1 MDWPNH
7 ENAWKEW
14 RSAMSSARMHHGW
27 IFAGRQGLG
36 KEHFASAAARELVAE
51 KGVPQP
57 DKDHPDILHLT
68 HLPKDEKEERKKEK
82 GDPYEVKRNITVGQI
97 RTMQQAL
104 TTRPTLGSRRVVL
117 IDPADDM
124 EKSASNALL
133 KSLEEPPIGTFFILL
148 THRPARLL
156 PTIRSRCRMVNFPGL
171 SDVDLKEA
179 LLRSMPQAS
188 TEDIALAIEH
198 SGGSPGNAMTFME
211 QELGKLAELFD
222 QIAQRGDHDLVLRA
236 SVVKASGQRPSRERI
251 AAIIALMQS
260 TLARGLAEHSRAKQL
275 AAIDA
280 HHQLGVLAAQ
290 APTYNYDTSL
300 LLMEASGL
308 LARAGQASD

>member
-7 ENAWKEW
+7 ENASKEW
-14 RSAMSSARMHHGW
+14 RSAIASARMHHGW

-36 KEHFASAAARELVAE
+36 KKHFASAAARELVAE

-57 DKDHPDILHLT
+57 EKDHPDILHLT

-82 GDPYEVKRNITVGQI
+82 GEPYEVKRNITVGQI
-97 RTMQQAL
+97 RKMQQAL

-133 KSLEEPPIGTFFILL
+133 KSLEEPPEGTFFILL

-156 PTIRSRCRMVNFPGL
+156 PTIRSRCRMVSFPAL
-171 SDVDLKEA
+171 SDEA
-179 LLRSMPQAS
+179 LEATLMRSLPQAS
-188 TEDIALAIEH
+188 QADIAAAIDH
-198 SGGSPGNAMTFME
+198 SGGSPGNAMTFLE
-211 QELGKLAELFD
+211 EDLGKLADLFG
-222 QIAQRGDHDLVLRA
+222 QIVQMGDHNLSLRA
-236 SVVKASGQRPSRERI
+236 SVVKATGQRPSRERI
-251 AAIIALMQS
+251 AAILALMQ
-260 TLARGLAEHSRAKQL
+260 TTVARGLADLPRAKQL

-290 APTYNYDTSL
+290 APTYNFDTAL
-300 LLMEASGL
+300 LLIEASGL